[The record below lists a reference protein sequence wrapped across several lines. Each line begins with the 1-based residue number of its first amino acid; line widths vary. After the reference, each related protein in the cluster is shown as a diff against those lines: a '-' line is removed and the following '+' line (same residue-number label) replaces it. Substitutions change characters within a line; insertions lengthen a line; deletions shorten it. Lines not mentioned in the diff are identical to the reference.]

1 MKPIKTSN
9 SMMIIPLTM
18 RVTLD
23 KDEADLIWNLIHKAR
38 GQHLD
43 MFGGNS
49 NEFTEKLLKLM
60 EKFSFPDSSIT
71 NIK

>member
-49 NEFTEKLLKLM
+49 N
-60 EKFSFPDSSIT
+60 
-71 NIK
+71 